1 MKKSYLSCG
10 LSFIGIGLVL
20 LVAAI
25 IFDTRLQS
33 LLCGFA
39 GAFIGPGA
47 VMAGKY
53 FYWTTPKNAERYN
66 EKLDNDSIEIHDE
79 RNEVLRNKAG
89 RYAYLLSLLVISIS
103 MVVFSVL
110 GILEI
115 IENTRII
122 IIYLGGL
129 FLLQIVSIFVFHRHL
144 RKKY

>member
-10 LSFIGIGLVL
+10 LSFIGIGLIL

-47 VMAGKY
+47 VMVGKY
-53 FYWTTPKNAERYN
+53 FYWTTPKNAERYK
-66 EKLDNDSIEIHDE
+66 EKLVNESIEIHDE
-79 RNEVLRNKAG
+79 RNEALRNKAG
-89 RYAYLLSLLVISIS
+89 RYAYLLCLLVTSISI
-103 MVVFSVL
+103 VVFSVL
-110 GILEI
+110 GNLEI
-115 IENTRII
+115 IENTRIV

-129 FLLQIVSIFVFHRHL
+129 FLFQIVSLFVFHRHL
-144 RKKY
+144 QKKC